1 MRYVFKTSHDQD
13 IDLLR
18 HKQDWGWYAAL
29 AALLLVLPVLIP
41 AYHLSELAFVFVLAI
56 GSVGLMLLTGFTGLI
71 SLGHAAFLLIGAY
84 VEAHALRAGI
94 PFPVS
99 LALAGLAAGAIGILL
114 GLPALRLS
122 GLYLAIATLAFSAIV
137 EHLFAHWKI
146 LSAGEA
152 FLSVPN
158 PAIGGV
164 RLGSGIGYYYVALA
178 VLAGS
183 ILLSLNVLRAPLGRA
198 FIALRDSPIAAVTL
212 GVPLARTKATAFALS
227 AAIGGFAGALYAHK
241 ISTLTADS
249 FDVLLSLKLLM
260 MVVVGGLGSIKGAV
274 LGAVFLGL
282 LDPAI
287 AHLKDYLPPHI
298 AGQSGL
304 QLALYGLIL
313 VFFVLFEPMGL
324 AGRWAKIKAYFQ
336 GFPIY
341 RRAMFKRTKAYM
353 SSERM
358 R

>member
-29 AALLLVLPVLIP
+29 AALLLVLPLAIP

-137 EHLFAHWKI
+137 EHLFAHWKF

-183 ILLSLNVLRAPLGRA
+183 ILLSLNLLRAPLGRA

-227 AAIGGFAGALYAHK
+227 AAIGGLAGALYAHK
-241 ISTLTADS
+241 ISSLTADS

-282 LDPAI
+282 LDTAI
-287 AHLKDYLPPHI
+287 AHAKDYLPPRI

-313 VFFVLFEPMGL
+313 VFFVLFEPQGL

>member
-18 HKQDWGWYAAL
+18 HTGDWGWYAAL
-29 AALLLVLPVLIP
+29 VAILAALPALIP
-41 AYHLSELAFVFVLAI
+41 SYYVGELAFVFVLAI
-56 GSVGLMLLTGFTGLI
+56 ASVGLMLLTGFTGLV
-71 SLGHAAFLLIGAY
+71 SLGHGAFLLIGAY

-94 PFPVS
+94 PFPVTLL
-99 LALAGLAAGAIGILL
+99 LAALAAGAAGITL
-114 GLPALRLS
+114 GLPALRLA

-137 EHLFAHWKI
+137 EHLFAHWKF
-146 LSAGEA
+146 LSAGET
-152 FLSVPN
+152 FLTVPN
-158 PAIGGV
+158 PRIAGV
-164 RLGSGIGYYYVALA
+164 RLGSGTGYYYVALA
-178 VLAGS
+178 VLIGV
-183 ILLSLNVLRAPLGRA
+183 IFVCLNLLRSPTGRA
-198 FIALRDSPIAAVTL
+198 FIALRDSPIAAETL
-212 GVPLARTKATAFALS
+212 GVALARTKTMAFALS
-227 AAIGGFAGALYAHK
+227 AAIGGLAGALYAHK
-241 ISTLTADS
+241 ISTLTAES
-249 FDVLLSLKLLM
+249 FNVLLSLELLM
-260 MVVVGGLGSIKGAV
+260 MVVVGGIGSIKGAV

-287 AHLKDYLPPHI
+287 ARFKDYLPPSI

-353 SSERM
+353 TSERM